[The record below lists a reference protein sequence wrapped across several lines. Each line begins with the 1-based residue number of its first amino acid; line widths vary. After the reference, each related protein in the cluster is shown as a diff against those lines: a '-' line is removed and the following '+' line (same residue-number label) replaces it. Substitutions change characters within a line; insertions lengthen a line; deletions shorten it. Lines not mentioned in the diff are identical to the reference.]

1 MAFLV
6 GVKYLLINR
15 KTYSSYLVNT
25 LNNTLAL
32 LWTGILQS
40 ICIVRKLVLIDASSP
55 TDGCNR
61 RKWLTTS
68 DKSCRIDEVIVKLII
83 SINNPLRNFIAI
95 FQHAFYM
102 KHQRLF
108 RFLFSSLKV
117 LAVKTTAP
125 GTFSPSAAEKFFSH
139 HATSTLIF
147 SIFLFFVVVISILLV
162 SKCYSI

>member
-1 MAFLV
+1 M
-6 GVKYLLINR
+6 
-15 KTYSSYLVNT
+15 NT

-40 ICIVRKLVLIDASSP
+40 ICIVRKLVLVDACRP

-102 KHQRLF
+102 KYQRLF
-108 RFLFSSLKV
+108 CFLFQFFES
-117 LAVKTTAP
+117 
-125 GTFSPSAAEKFFSH
+125 FSRKNYGSGN
-139 HATSTLIF
+139 
-147 SIFLFFVVVISILLV
+147 ILT
-162 SKCYSI
+162 KCC